1 MGNRN
6 RVGARKGRRCRP
18 TGIGMPIK
26 KGELN
31 CETYYAHAKEAD
43 APAKQRPES
52 VVARHGGKQKI
63 RRHHLTRAQMDSL
76 MEAMKQQ
83 NRWLCPFNPP
93 KAYWGLVE
101 ALYQLGPNKRHLFG
115 AVYAKMQEIM
125 SKDEYRDAAGRTAWE
140 KFEGK
145 SNRSPSTGKDAF
157 DRIMQNI
164 RVLQRLGGANPYGL
178 KLAQVGACINVY
190 GTKSKPYVELQIGIR
205 SGEDVAPVNEARER
219 NYPKSISAVSSG
231 FMPGDETYV
240 VDWLSLDKLAAPST
254 LADAVAE
261 AEQDVDGLVPV
272 RDIGDPIPVRENDAT

>member
-1 MGNRN
+1 MADENRA
-6 RVGARKGRRCRP
+6 GARKWRRRRP
-18 TGIGMPIK
+18 MDIRMPIK
-26 KGELN
+26 KGDLDRD
-31 CETYYAHAKEAD
+31 TYYAHAKEAD

-52 VVARHGGKQKI
+52 VDGRNGGKKKL

-76 MEAMKQQ
+76 LEAMKQKE
-83 NRWLCPFNPP
+83 RWLCPFNPP

-115 AVYAKMQEIM
+115 EVYAKMREIM
-125 SKDEYRDAAGRTAWE
+125 SEDEYKDAAGRTAWE

-145 SNRSPSTGKDAF
+145 SNRSCTTGKDAF

-190 GTKSKPYVELQIGIR
+190 GTKSKPYVELRIGIR
-205 SGEDVAPVNEARER
+205 SGDDVSPVNEARER
-219 NYPKSISAVSSG
+219 NYPKSVSAVSSG

-240 VDWLSLDKLAAPST
+240 VDWLSLDKLAAPSS
-254 LADAVAE
+254 LADVVAE
-261 AEQDVDGLVPV
+261 AEAAAP
-272 RDIGDPIPVRENDAT
+272 DPSSTRGKTEP

>member
-1 MGNRN
+1 MG
-6 RVGARKGRRCRP
+6 
-18 TGIGMPIK
+18 
-26 KGELN
+26 
-31 CETYYAHAKEAD
+31 YYA
-43 APAKQRPES
+43 RII
-52 VVARHGGKQKI
+52 ARMATTTMAQDVRIIAGVPSWTQVLLERILEISGKNHLGEVWPHLQMYMHGGVSF
-63 RRHHLTRAQMDSL
+63 D
-76 MEAMKQQ
+76 
-83 NRWLCPFNPP
+83 P
-93 KAYWGLVE
+93 
-101 ALYQLGPNKRHLFG
+101 
-115 AVYAKMQEIM
+115 
-125 SKDEYRDAAGRTAWE
+125 YR
-140 KFEGK
+140 
-145 SNRSPSTGKDAF
+145 DAF